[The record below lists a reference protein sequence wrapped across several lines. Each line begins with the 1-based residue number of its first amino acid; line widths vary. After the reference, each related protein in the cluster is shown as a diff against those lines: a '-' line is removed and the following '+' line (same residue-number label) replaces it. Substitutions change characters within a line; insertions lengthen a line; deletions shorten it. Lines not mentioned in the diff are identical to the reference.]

1 MSIYDTLNKEQK
13 EAVLH
18 TEGPLLLLAGAGSG
32 KTRVLTHRVA
42 YLIDEMGVNPWNIL
56 AITFT
61 NKAAQEMRERVDQ
74 IAGFGADQVWVAT
87 FHATCMRILRR
98 HIDRLGYDTNFTI
111 YDTDDQKSVIK
122 QVCKRLNIDTKMY
135 KERTLLSEI
144 SSAKDELVDV
154 REFEVKSVGDY
165 KKSVIAKVY
174 REYQETLKKSNALD
188 FDDIIVKT
196 VELFKSCPEVLYN
209 YQERFK
215 YIMVDEYQDTNTAQ
229 FELIRLLADGYRN
242 LCVVGDDDQSIYKF
256 RGANIRNILD
266 YEKVYPDAKVIKLEQ
281 NYRSTQNILDAA
293 NAVIRNNRGR
303 KEKALWTEK
312 GSGSRVHFRQFDNA
326 YEEAE
331 YIADD
336 IADKVKNDGIA
347 YADCAVLYRTNAQ
360 SRLLE
365 ERMVVEGIPYHVV
378 GGVNFYA
385 RQEIRDILA
394 YLKTI
399 DNGRDEV
406 ALRRIINVP
415 KRSIG
420 AASLEKVADY
430 AQMKDITLFDALC
443 EADQIKGLGRA
454 ETKIRG
460 FVNLIEVLRS
470 GLSSYTLPDLI
481 KSLLERIDY
490 AEYLRDQD
498 EESAEDRL
506 GNVDELITKAAT
518 YEETHDEP
526 SLSEFLEE
534 IMLVADIDNV
544 EDGDNRV
551 LLMTLHS
558 AKGLEF
564 PVVYLAGM
572 EDGLFPGFM
581 TIASDDP
588 LEIEE
593 ERRLAYVGITRAK
606 EDLTL
611 TCAKSRMLRGE
622 TQYNPVSRFVREIPK
637 ELLDNTLPPSRRYR
651 DDDLEDFQARRANE
665 AALRAV
671 RDNREVVTEA
681 DLEESIEVVI
691 AGYQKKNAVLSDQ
704 EKKVVAYHEIGHA
717 LVAAMQMH
725 SAPVQKITIIPRTSG
740 ALGYTMQVEQGDKY
754 LLTKKE
760 LENKIATFTGG
771 RAAEEVVFGEVTT
784 GASND
789 IEQATKIARSMITR
803 YGMSDDFDMVAMETV
818 TNQYLGGDAS
828 LACSADTQ
836 KEIDRQ
842 VVELVKREHEKA
854 KKILLDNRQKLDELS
869 NYLYEKETITG
880 DEFMAILNGS
890 ETKEANDHE
899 KTV

>member
-1 MSIYDTLNKEQK
+1 MSIYDTLNPAQK

-61 NKAAQEMRERVDQ
+61 NKAAQEMRERVDK

-111 YDTDDQKSVIK
+111 YDTDDQKTVIK

-165 KKSVIAKVY
+165 RKSVTARVY

-196 VELFKSCPEVLYN
+196 VELFRNCPEVLHN

-266 YEKVYPDAKVIKLEQ
+266 YEKIYPDAKVIKLEQ

-293 NAVIRNNRGR
+293 NSVIRNNRGR

-312 GSGSRVHFRQFDNA
+312 GAGNRIHFRQFDNA

-336 IADKVKNDGIA
+336 IEDKVKKDGIA

-454 ETKIRG
+454 ESKIKG
-460 FVNLIEVLRS
+460 FVNLIRVLRS

-481 KSLLERIDY
+481 KALLENIEY
-490 AEYLRDQD
+490 AEYLKDQD

-506 GNVDELITKAAT
+506 GNVDELITKAAA

-526 SLSEFLEE
+526 NLSEFLEE

-572 EDGLFPGFM
+572 EDGLFPSFM

-588 LEIEE
+588 MEIEE

-637 ELLDNTLPPSRRYR
+637 ELMDNTLPPSRRYH
-651 DDDLEDFQARRANE
+651 DDDLDDFQARRASE
-665 AALRAV
+665 AALRAMGLEAIASPGSGSGSGFGGFGNTGFDPRPKATLKPRVTAKADKPYISKGISGLNQLAGLQKGTEFKAPDALDYAVGDRV
-671 RDNREVVTEA
+671 RHIKYGEGTVLNIAREPRDYKVTVA
-681 DLEESIEVVI
+681 FDQ
-691 AGYQKKNAVLSDQ
+691 AG
-704 EKKVVAYHEIGHA
+704 
-717 LVAAMQMH
+717 
-725 SAPVQKITIIPRTSG
+725 QKIM
-740 ALGYTMQVEQGDKY
+740 Y
-754 LLTKKE
+754 
-760 LENKIATFTGG
+760 
-771 RAAEEVVFGEVTT
+771 
-784 GASND
+784 AS
-789 IEQATKIARSMITR
+789 
-803 YGMSDDFDMVAMETV
+803 F
-818 TNQYLGGDAS
+818 
-828 LACSADTQ
+828 
-836 KEIDRQ
+836 
-842 VVELVKREHEKA
+842 A
-854 KKILLDNRQKLDELS
+854 KLKPL
-869 NYLYEKETITG
+869 
-880 DEFMAILNGS
+880 
-890 ETKEANDHE
+890 
-899 KTV
+899 